1 MSRKLL
7 YTVAIL
13 VLGLISLVFILTE
26 DREYLRWL
34 IKQAR
39 RKRIEVDI

>member
-34 IKQAR
+34 IKQFF